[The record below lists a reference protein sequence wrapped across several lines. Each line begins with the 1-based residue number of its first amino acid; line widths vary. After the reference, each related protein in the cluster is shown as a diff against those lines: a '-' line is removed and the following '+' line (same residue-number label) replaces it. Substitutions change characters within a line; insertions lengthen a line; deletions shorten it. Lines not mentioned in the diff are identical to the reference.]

1 MDNLSESLRE
11 FVKEP
16 NVAVLA
22 TLRKDG
28 TPHLTSVWYAYEDGE
43 VKVVI
48 TPKRLKYEHVMRDP
62 RVSLAVIGFTPP
74 YKQVIFEGKAE
85 VTTQGGPEL
94 MYRLSVRYYGEK
106 DGKVYAEYD
115 REAGQETRLVL
126 HFKPERIIAY
136 DFSVEDDY
144 HQPWGPGYDV
154 SF

>member
-1 MDNLSESLRE
+1 MDNLSEPLRE
-11 FVKEP
+11 FVKQP

-28 TPHLTSVWYAYEDGE
+28 TPHLTSVWYAYEDE
-43 VKVVI
+43 EIKVVI
-48 TPKRLKYEHVMRDP
+48 TPRRLKYRHVMRDP
-62 RVSLAVIGFTPP
+62 RVSLAVIGFAPP

-85 VTTQGGPEL
+85 ITAQGGPEL
-94 MYRLSVRYYGEK
+94 MDRLSIHYYGEK

-115 REAGQETRLVL
+115 REAGEETRLVL

-144 HQPWGPGYDV
+144 HKPWGPGYDV

>member
-1 MDNLSESLRE
+1 MDKLSEPLRE

-28 TPHLTSVWYAYEDGE
+28 SPHLTSVWYAYEDGE
-43 VKVVI
+43 IKVVI
-48 TPKRLKYEHVMRDP
+48 TPRRLKYKHVKRDP
-62 RVSLAVIGFTPP
+62 RVSLAVISFTPP

-85 VTTQGGPEL
+85 VTAQDGPEL
-94 MYRLSVRYYGEK
+94 MRRLSIRYYGEE
-106 DGKVYAEYD
+106 DGKVYSDYD
-115 REAGQETRLVL
+115 EEAGQETRLVL